1 MKDEDIEILDLD
13 DNIDKEEKSGKKAS
27 KKGKKTGKKRRLKK
41 GLIQTVFCLASLIF
55 IIGCCIFYG
64 SRLIKY
70 YKIYNPKI
78 EGGQTA
84 ELISNV
90 LTHNTPIAS
99 SGDGLY
105 RENGVYVF
113 KGATS
118 NNYIKYSNMLWRV
131 VRTNVD
137 GSLEIILNDYIN
149 ILAWNFGKSDY
160 VNSDINKYLNDVF
173 VKHLNTDYLVK
184 STICNDKM
192 DTIEGFSC
200 NDKNSDYYVKLLQA
214 NDYLNSVVDSTT
226 YVSHDEDMVWLS
238 TYSGD
243 NKVWIANGSSIST
256 SEANN
261 TYFVKPVVTIK
272 NSVALLGGSGS
283 LDDPYRIE
291 KDDKTIKFGS
301 YLTIDEDTWVVVD
314 KDEDVLKLAYAGLY
328 NKGLSTYRFDTSI
341 LDYKADS
348 KNSLAELLNNKFY
361 EGLSYKDAL
370 LDFDVYTTTY
380 EKSYKNVYKDKVT
393 VKVGIPSVVD
403 LKFDNDQEG
412 YYVSNKSPREGR
424 IYYYSNDL
432 ISSKPGISRP
442 YKPVISIKTPKVV
455 EGEGTKDKPYKVE
468 V

>member
-1 MKDEDIEILDLD
+1 
-13 DNIDKEEKSGKKAS
+13 
-27 KKGKKTGKKRRLKK
+27 
-41 GLIQTVFCLASLIF
+41 
-55 IIGCCIFYG
+55 
-64 SRLIKY
+64 
-70 YKIYNPKI
+70 
-78 EGGQTA
+78 
-84 ELISNV
+84 
-90 LTHNTPIAS
+90 
-99 SGDGLY
+99 
-105 RENGVYVF
+105 
-113 KGATS
+113 
-118 NNYIKYSNMLWRV
+118 MLWRV

-370 LDFDVYTTTY
+370 LDFEVYTTTY